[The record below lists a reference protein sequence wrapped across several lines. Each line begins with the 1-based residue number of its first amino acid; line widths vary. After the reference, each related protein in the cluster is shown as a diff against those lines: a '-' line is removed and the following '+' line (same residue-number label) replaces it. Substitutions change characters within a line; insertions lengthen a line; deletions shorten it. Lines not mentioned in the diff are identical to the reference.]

1 MMSQP
6 KEELMT
12 ALTPSAAG
20 VVQAGDFDRAVLD
33 ELEEPFELI
42 DIPLADIDIDRSR
55 RVLNQVRLGLAAVN
69 DEHVETLAT
78 VLEQG
83 GLLPPGIVHR
93 DPEGHLVILSGN
105 HRFPA
110 YKEAGRSSMPVYLA
124 TGLDGV
130 ATTDPRVQDV
140 ALRANV
146 AHGDPVTTEHR
157 IEQAARL
164 VESGHYSIKE
174 AARALRVPEGKLR
187 DHAEKIKSR
196 RRLAEAGVPLS
207 DKDIPISVARRLNAI
222 GSDEVLK
229 KAAALVPRMAQK
241 AEETNRLV
249 VAINE
254 ARSERDQLAIIA
266 EKAKELEAAGTAQA
280 KARGVKGGALVSPKI
295 RRLDGALSVVL
306 RFDADELKAT
316 MPAEFRDRLRRRVD
330 EAAQALAAMRGE
342 I

>member
-1 MMSQP
+1 MSQA
-6 KEELMT
+6 KEAVM
-12 ALTPSAAG
+12 AAVSPTEPAQ
-20 VVQAGDFDRAVLD
+20 VVQVGDFDRAVLE
-33 ELEEPFELI
+33 ELEEPFQLI
-42 DIPLADIDIDRSR
+42 DVPLAEIDLDRSR
-55 RVLNQVRLGLAAVN
+55 RVLNQVRLGLGAVKE
-69 DEHVETLAT
+69 EHVETLAT

-83 GLLPPGIVHR
+83 GLLPPGIAHR

-110 YKEAGRSSMPVYLA
+110 YKSAGRASMPMYLA
-124 TGLDGV
+124 TGLERV
-130 ATTDPRVQDV
+130 PTTDPRAQDV

-157 IEQAARL
+157 IEQSARL

-187 DHAEKIKSR
+187 DHVEKIKSR

-229 KAAALVPRMAQK
+229 AAAKLVPLMAQK

-249 VAINE
+249 VAVND

-295 RRLDGALSVVL
+295 RRLDGALGVVI
-306 RFDADELKAT
+306 RFETDALKST
-316 MPAEFRDRLRRRVD
+316 MPAEFRDRLRDRID
-330 EAAQALAAMRGE
+330 EAVQALTAMRGQ

>member
-1 MMSQP
+1 MSHP
-6 KEELMT
+6 RRS
-12 ALTPSAAG
+12 ALTSPSLTTPSGA
-20 VVQAGDFDRAVLD
+20 VQAGDFDRAVLE

-42 DIPLADIDIDRSR
+42 DVSLADVDIDRSR
-55 RVLNQVRLGLAAVN
+55 RVLNQVRLGLGSVN

-83 GLLPPGIVHR
+83 GLLPPGIAHR

-110 YKEAGRSSMPVYLA
+110 YKAAARSSMPIYLA
-124 TGLDGV
+124 SGLERV
-130 ATTDPRVQDV
+130 PTTDPRVQDV

-157 IEQAARL
+157 IEQASRL

-187 DHAEKIKSR
+187 DHVEKVKSR

-222 GSDEVLK
+222 GSDNVL
-229 KAAALVPRMAQK
+229 KAAAGLVPLMAQK
-241 AEETNRLV
+241 AEETNQLV

-266 EKAKELEAAGTAQA
+266 EKAKELQTAGTTQA
-280 KARGVKGGALVSPKI
+280 KARGVRGGALVSPKI
-295 RRLDGALSVVL
+295 RRLDGALGVVV
-306 RFDADELKAT
+306 RFDADELKTT
-316 MPAEFRDRLRRRVD
+316 MPAEFRERLRGRLG
-330 EAAQALAAMRGE
+330 EAVEALTAMRE
-342 I
+342 QL

>member
-1 MMSQP
+1 L
-6 KEELMT
+6 E
-12 ALTPSAAG
+12 
-20 VVQAGDFDRAVLD
+20 
-33 ELEEPFELI
+33 ELEEPYELSEI
-42 DIPLADIDIDRSR
+42 SLSEVDIDRSR
-55 RVLNQVRLGLAAVN
+55 RVLNQVRLDLGAVN
-69 DEHVETLAT
+69 EEHVESLTT

-83 GLLPPGIVHR
+83 GLLPPGIAHR

-110 YKEAGRSSMPVYLA
+110 YKAAKRSSMPIYLA
-124 TGLDGV
+124 TSLERV
-130 ATTDPRVQDV
+130 PTTDPRVQDV

-157 IEQAARL
+157 LEQASRL
-164 VESGHYSIKE
+164 VESGHYAIKE

-187 DHAEKIKSR
+187 DQVEKVKSR

-222 GSDEVLK
+222 GSDDVL
-229 KAAALVPRMAQK
+229 KAAAGLVPLMAQK

-266 EKAKELEAAGTAQA
+266 EKAKELETAGTTQAQ
-280 KARGVKGGALVSPKI
+280 ARGVKGGALVSPKI
-295 RRLDGALSVVL
+295 RRLDGALGVVL
-306 RFDADELKAT
+306 RFDGDELTTT
-316 MPAEFRDRLRRRVD
+316 MPAEFRDRLRTRID
-330 EAAQALAAMRGE
+330 EALQALTGMQGQL
-342 I
+342 